1 MCVNV
6 FVNGLLS
13 LTKRYIYSQFTLLLF
28 CLMMFV
34 VCLFVSSLPLIIVH
48 FLYLLISWI
57 KSREKPY
64 RQLSKYEGNNLLL
77 FFVSRGVLFAPFDT
91 SLCLFS
97 SCLASMSFLH
107 VFPSSFPSCFASW
120 KSAVCGESTTMNS
133 QREEKTGWKF
143 EAAKRETWMTGDKWM
158 GRKEKDGWKKK
169 AEQKPSGSL
178 FKGLVFSRKK
188 TEYRL
193 WFL

>member
-64 RQLSKYEGNNLLL
+64 RQLSKYDRNNLLL

-97 SCLASMSFLH
+97 SCLASMSCLH
-107 VFPSSFPSCFASW
+107 VSLHLFPHVSLLERVRSVESRPQWTVRGKKRQAENSKQQKERHEWQETNEWGEKRRMDGKRRQSKNLPVHSS
-120 KSAVCGESTTMNS
+120 KV
-133 QREEKTGWKF
+133 
-143 EAAKRETWMTGDKWM
+143 
-158 GRKEKDGWKKK
+158 
-169 AEQKPSGSL
+169 
-178 FKGLVFSRKK
+178 
-188 TEYRL
+188 
-193 WFL
+193 